1 MGVDKRHQYRCQATI
16 IDAQWHPCI
25 GNGWAGKSFGCLGGL
40 VSPPEDDVVQ
50 EGEVL
55 HVAVYALEQAVLEDR
70 KPDVQDTVL
79 VLGVLNDQEEAEVAR
94 LKRIIVIARDVTYVA
109 DGNHYNDDNVD
120 VDRDSDLSIV

>member
-1 MGVDKRHQYRCQATI
+1 M
-16 IDAQWHPCI
+16 
-25 GNGWAGKSFGCLGGL
+25 L
-40 VSPPEDDVVQ
+40 

-55 HVAVYALEQAVLEDR
+55 HVAVDALEQAVLEDR
-70 KPDVQDTVL
+70 KPDVQFTVL
-79 VLGVLNDQEEAEVAR
+79 GLRVLHDEEEAEIAG